1 MRGKLERKDYKGRS
15 KNLTRKGKN
24 GMLHKKKKGFLIKEA
39 DCKTYEKENGII
51 FLKSRNAIKLFAI
64 T

>member
-1 MRGKLERKDYKGRS
+1 
-15 KNLTRKGKN
+15 
-24 GMLHKKKKGFLIKEA
+24 MLHKKKKGFLIKEA

-51 FLKSRNAIKLFAI
+51 FIKSRNAIKLFAI